1 MLERF
6 FFQSVT
12 SIFHSALS
20 PPIPHFETILKEAP
34 LSSAQQWVTR
44 NHPSRFLLWQLV
56 VFVKEGLVAPAA
68 ASKYI

>member
-20 PPIPHFETILKEAP
+20 PPIAHFETILKEAP